1 MKKRWVVPIIA
12 AITCVLSAGCK
23 EPEKNS
29 VEQDNKTVF
38 PVSSYDE
45 SLAISMG
52 DVMPF
57 YDNGVMN
64 IYHLQNSRGTL
75 SLFYHPIS
83 RITTTD
89 YVNYTD
95 CGVALNFEE
104 NSLSPDAALGT
115 GSFIKDRDGNY
126 HCFYTGH
133 NDNGQEE
140 GLKYN
145 EVIRHAKSTDNQKTW
160 VKDEDFNLYGYENDF
175 RDPYVYYD
183 GDEEIYN
190 MLVTTRDY
198 GAGVIKRYSSASL
211 DATWDKWQ
219 DRGIFFRNDGGDYNM
234 ECPSYIEYNGYY
246 YLAYS
251 EQGENRVTHYRYKT
265 EKDGDWKR
273 FERDS
278 IDASGFYAGRLEKA
292 DDKLYAFAW
301 CANLSAG
308 SSGDFDWG
316 GNLVTHEIKQL
327 STGELCAVMVSN
339 VKDAFSTEVK
349 YGYVNGGEVESAS
362 FDKGFSAY
370 CVEKLGTNITRINFS
385 FSVEDFSGDCGITFG
400 LDGKYDNRLGSAAVA
415 FDTKNSRLVCYN
427 DISSIVRY
435 GNPLA
440 EVPFAFCKGRS
451 YNVDIIIE
459 GEILTVYLDD
469 TVCLTARF
477 PDMQRRYFA
486 FYSNGN
492 SADFKEITFYE

>member
-477 PDMQRRYFA
+477 PDMQRRCFA

-492 SADFKEITFYE
+492 AANFKEITFYE